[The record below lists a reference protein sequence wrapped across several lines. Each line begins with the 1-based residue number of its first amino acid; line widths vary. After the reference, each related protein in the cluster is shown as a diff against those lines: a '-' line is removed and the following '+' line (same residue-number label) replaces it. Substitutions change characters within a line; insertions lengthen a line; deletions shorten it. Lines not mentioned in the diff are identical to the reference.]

1 MGILFHVRNYWDE
14 KTCCTNQGKYVTVTN
29 YSNFAVVSI
38 NILNVD
44 LLFYA
49 TYPLWISREF
59 RTFLFIQVLRLQ
71 MLYLDMTFHGYHVRD
86 KSHVGSL
93 FSLEM
98 TDVTATHIS
107 QRLEPI
113 MGSHPI
119 SKVRSYQMPS

>member
-1 MGILFHVRNYWDE
+1 M
-14 KTCCTNQGKYVTVTN
+14 
-29 YSNFAVVSI
+29 VSI

-49 TYPLWISREF
+49 KYPLWISREF
-59 RTFLFIQVLRLQ
+59 KTLLFIQVLRLQ
-71 MLYLDMTFHGYHVRD
+71 MLYLDMTFHGYHARD
-86 KSHVGSL
+86 KPHIGSR

-107 QRLEPI
+107 QGLEPI